1 MSFLTT
7 NSQVRLALVG
17 IGVVAITGG
26 LGRFAYTPIIPYMQ
40 TTLNISSADIG
51 LLASSNYLGYLIGS
65 IVPLIYSFAN
75 KQRLTLYLSV
85 FVSVITLGLMGST
98 EEFFIFS
105 LLRFFQ
111 GISGAIGLV
120 IATNLIFSQIKD
132 TGRIDLRLAHI
143 SGFGVGMFL
152 SAIAIWICSM
162 FELQWNYQW
171 FVIAILCLVL
181 TIPIISSPLEKGSE
195 ASIDPSSHSNRLSL
209 GFVGIS
215 VGYFF
220 FGFGYIIFGTF
231 IAALAV
237 NTPALEN
244 IQHAS
249 WIVVGVSA
257 MPAIFV
263 WQAISK
269 FTGNHISLALSC
281 FTCSA
286 GILTLYFF
294 DGVGASLFA
303 CLAYGIGVIGIVG
316 LVLMEGKIRHS
327 GSIKFAVAFLTT
339 TFSVG
344 QITGPYI
351 SGLMIDFFGDYENA
365 MLLSGCSLLMAG
377 LCMINY
383 RLLFSRF

>member
-65 IVPLIYSFAN
+65 IIPLVYSFAN

-85 FVSVITLGLMGST
+85 FVSIITLGLMGAT
-98 EEFFIFS
+98 EEFYIFS

-120 IATNLIFSQIKD
+120 IATNLIFSQITD

-162 FELQWNYQW
+162 FELQWNHQW

-286 GILTLYFF
+286 GIRTLYFF

-339 TFSVG
+339 TFSIG

-377 LCMINY
+377 ICMINY
-383 RLLFSRF
+383 RLLFSRL

>member
-65 IVPLIYSFAN
+65 IIPLVYSFAN

-85 FVSVITLGLMGST
+85 FVSIITLGLMGAT
-98 EEFFIFS
+98 EEFYIFS

-120 IATNLIFSQIKD
+120 IATNLIFSQITD

-152 SAIAIWICSM
+152 SAIAIWICPM

-263 WQAISK
+263 WQAISR

-303 CLAYGIGVIGIVG
+303 CLAYGMGVIGIVG

>member
-65 IVPLIYSFAN
+65 IIPLVYSFAN

-85 FVSVITLGLMGST
+85 FVSIITLGLMGAT
-98 EEFFIFS
+98 EEFYIFS

-120 IATNLIFSQIKD
+120 IATNLIFSQITD

-195 ASIDPSSHSNRLSL
+195 ASIEPSSHSNRLSL

-339 TFSVG
+339 TFSIG

>member
-65 IVPLIYSFAN
+65 IIPLVYSFAN

-85 FVSVITLGLMGST
+85 FVSIITLGLMGAT
-98 EEFFIFS
+98 EEFYIFS
-105 LLRFFQ
+105 LLRFLQ

-120 IATNLIFSQIKD
+120 IATNLIFSQITD

-171 FVIAILCLVL
+171 FVIAILCLIL

-195 ASIDPSSHSNRLSL
+195 ASIDPSSQSNRLSL

-303 CLAYGIGVIGIVG
+303 CLAYGMGVIGIVG

>member
-65 IVPLIYSFAN
+65 IIPLVYSFAN

-85 FVSVITLGLMGST
+85 FVSIITLGLMGAT
-98 EEFFIFS
+98 EEFYIFS

-120 IATNLIFSQIKD
+120 IATNLIFSQITD

-162 FELQWNYQW
+162 FELAWNYQW

-195 ASIDPSSHSNRLSL
+195 ASIEPSSHSNRLSL

-339 TFSVG
+339 TFSIG

>member
-65 IVPLIYSFAN
+65 IIPLVYSFAN

-85 FVSVITLGLMGST
+85 FVSIITLGLMGAT
-98 EEFFIFS
+98 EEFYTFS

-120 IATNLIFSQIKD
+120 IATNLIFSQITD

-195 ASIDPSSHSNRLSL
+195 ASIEPSSHSNRLSL

-263 WQAISK
+263 WQAISR

-316 LVLMEGKIRHS
+316 LVLMEGKIRHA

-339 TFSVG
+339 TFSIG

>member
-65 IVPLIYSFAN
+65 IIPLVYSFAN

-85 FVSVITLGLMGST
+85 FVSIITLGLMGT
-98 EEFFIFS
+98 TGEFYIFS

-120 IATNLIFSQIKD
+120 IATNLIFSQITD

-171 FVIAILCLVL
+171 FVIAILCLIL
-181 TIPIISSPLEKGSE
+181 TIPIIFSPLEKGSE

-339 TFSVG
+339 TFSIG

>member
-17 IGVVAITGG
+17 ISVVAITGG

-40 TTLNISSADIG
+40 NTLNISSADIG

-65 IVPLIYSFAN
+65 IIPLTYSFAN

-105 LLRFFQ
+105 LLRFLQ

-120 IATNLIFSQIKD
+120 IATNLIFSQITD

-152 SAIAIWICSM
+152 SAIAIWICSL

-195 ASIDPSSHSNRLSL
+195 ASIEPSSHSNRLSL

-263 WQAISK
+263 WQAISR
-269 FTGNHISLALSC
+269 FTANHISLALSC

-316 LVLMEGKIRHS
+316 LVLMEGKIRHA

-339 TFSVG
+339 TFSIG

>member
-65 IVPLIYSFAN
+65 IIPLVYSFAN

-85 FVSVITLGLMGST
+85 FVSIITLGLMGAT
-98 EEFFIFS
+98 EEFYIFS

-120 IATNLIFSQIKD
+120 IATNLIFSQITD

-152 SAIAIWICSM
+152 SAIAIWICSI

-339 TFSVG
+339 TFSIG

>member
-65 IVPLIYSFAN
+65 IIPLVYSFAN

-85 FVSVITLGLMGST
+85 FVSIITLGLMGAT
-98 EEFFIFS
+98 EEFYIFS
-105 LLRFFQ
+105 LLRFLQ

-120 IATNLIFSQIKD
+120 IATNLIFSQITD

-195 ASIDPSSHSNRLSL
+195 ASIDASSHSNRLSL

-281 FTCSA
+281 FTCSV

-303 CLAYGIGVIGIVG
+303 CLAYGMGVIGIVG

>member
-7 NSQVRLALVG
+7 NSQFRLALIG
-17 IGVVAITGG
+17 ICVVAITGG

-40 TTLNISSADIG
+40 DTLNISSTDIG
-51 LLASSNYLGYLIGS
+51 LIASSNYLGYLVGS
-65 IVPLIYSFAN
+65 IIPLIFSFAN

-85 FVSVITLGLMGST
+85 LVSIITLGLMGLT
-98 EEFFIFS
+98 NEFYTFVLF
-105 LLRFFQ
+105 RFLQ

-120 IATNLIFSQIKD
+120 IATNLIFSQITV
-132 TGRIDLRLAHI
+132 TGHIDLRLAHI

-171 FVIAILCLVL
+171 FVIAILCLIL
-181 TIPIISSPLEKGSE
+181 TIPIISIPLEKGSE
-195 ASIDPSSHSNRLSL
+195 ASVDQASESNRLSL
-209 GFVGIS
+209 GFIGIS

-231 IAALAV
+231 IAALTV

-249 WIVVGVSA
+249 WILVGIAA
-257 MPAIFV
+257 MPSIFI
-263 WQAISK
+263 WQTISRL
-269 FTGNHISLALSC
+269 TGNHISLSLSC
-281 FTCSA
+281 FTCSI

-294 DGVGASLFA
+294 DGIGASLFA
-303 CLAYGIGVIGIVG
+303 CIAYGMGVVGIVG

-339 TFSVG
+339 TFSIG

-351 SGLMIDFFGDYENA
+351 SGLMIDFFENYENA
-365 MLLSGCSLLMAG
+365 MLLSGCSLFVAG
-377 LCMINY
+377 ICMINY
-383 RLLFSRF
+383 KLLFSRL

>member
-65 IVPLIYSFAN
+65 IIPLVYSFAN

-85 FVSVITLGLMGST
+85 FVSIITLGLMGAT
-98 EEFFIFS
+98 EEFYIFS

-120 IATNLIFSQIKD
+120 IATNLIFSQITD

-171 FVIAILCLVL
+171 IVIAILCLVL

-339 TFSVG
+339 TFSIG

>member
-65 IVPLIYSFAN
+65 IIPLVYSFAN

-85 FVSVITLGLMGST
+85 FVSIITLGLMGAT
-98 EEFFIFS
+98 EEFYIFS
-105 LLRFFQ
+105 LLRFLQ

-120 IATNLIFSQIKD
+120 IATNLIFSQITD

-143 SGFGVGMFL
+143 SGFGVGIFL
-152 SAIAIWICSM
+152 SAIAIWICFM

-195 ASIDPSSHSNRLSL
+195 ASIDASSHSNRLSL

-303 CLAYGIGVIGIVG
+303 CLAYGMGVIGIVG

>member
-65 IVPLIYSFAN
+65 IIPLVYSFAN

-85 FVSVITLGLMGST
+85 FVSIITLGLMGAT
-98 EEFFIFS
+98 EEFYIFS
-105 LLRFFQ
+105 LLRFLQ

-120 IATNLIFSQIKD
+120 IATNLIFSQITD

-294 DGVGASLFA
+294 DGVSASLFA
-303 CLAYGIGVIGIVG
+303 CLAYGMGVIGIVG

-339 TFSVG
+339 TFSIG

>member
-7 NSQVRLALVG
+7 NSQFRLALIG
-17 IGVVAITGG
+17 ICVVAITGG

-40 TTLNISSADIG
+40 DTLNMSSTDIG
-51 LLASSNYLGYLIGS
+51 LIASSNYLGYLIGS
-65 IVPLIYSFAN
+65 IIPLIFSFAN

-85 FVSVITLGLMGST
+85 LVSIITLGLMGLT
-98 EEFFIFS
+98 NEFYTFV
-105 LLRFFQ
+105 LLRFLQ

-120 IATNLIFSQIKD
+120 IATNLIFSQITV
-132 TGRIDLRLAHI
+132 TGHIDLRLAHI

-171 FVIAILCLVL
+171 FVIAILCLIL
-181 TIPIISSPLEKGSE
+181 TIPIISIPLEKGSE
-195 ASIDPSSHSNRLSL
+195 ASVDQASESNRLSL
-209 GFVGIS
+209 GFIGIS

-231 IAALAV
+231 IAALTV

-249 WIVVGVSA
+249 WILVGIAA
-257 MPAIFV
+257 MPSIFI
-263 WQAISK
+263 WQTISRL
-269 FTGNHISLALSC
+269 TGNHISLSLSC
-281 FTCSA
+281 FTCSI

-294 DGVGASLFA
+294 DGIGASLFA
-303 CLAYGIGVIGIVG
+303 CIAYGMGVVGIVG

-339 TFSVG
+339 TFSIG

-351 SGLMIDFFGDYENA
+351 SGLMIDFFENYENA
-365 MLLSGCSLLMAG
+365 MLLSGCSLFVAG
-377 LCMINY
+377 ICMINY
-383 RLLFSRF
+383 KLLFSRL

>member
-1 MSFLTT
+1 MRF
-7 NSQVRLALVG
+7 
-17 IGVVAITGG
+17 VAITS
-26 LGRFAYTPIIPYMQ
+26 PIAP
-40 TTLNISSADIG
+40 
-51 LLASSNYLGYLIGS
+51 
-65 IVPLIYSFAN
+65 
-75 KQRLTLYLSV
+75 
-85 FVSVITLGLMGST
+85 
-98 EEFFIFS
+98 
-105 LLRFFQ
+105 
-111 GISGAIGLV
+111 GAIGLV
-120 IATNLIFSQIKD
+120 IATNLIFSQITD
-132 TGRIDLRLAHI
+132 RGRIDLRLAHI

-171 FVIAILCLVL
+171 FVIAILCLAL

-195 ASIDPSSHSNRLSL
+195 ASIDHASQSNKLSL

-237 NTPALEN
+237 NTPALES

-249 WIVVGVSA
+249 WILVGVSA
-257 MPAIFV
+257 MPAIFI

-269 FTGNHISLALSC
+269 LTSNHISLALSC

-286 GILTLYFF
+286 GILILYFF
-294 DGVGASLFA
+294 DGIAASLFA
-303 CLAYGIGVIGIVG
+303 CAAYGMGVVGIVG

-339 TFSVG
+339 TFSIG
-344 QITGPYI
+344 QIVGPYI
-351 SGLMIDFFGDYENA
+351 SGLMIDFFENYENA
-365 MLLSGCSLLMAG
+365 MLLSGCSLFMAG
-377 LCMINY
+377 ICMINY
-383 RLLFSRF
+383 KLLLSRL

>member
-65 IVPLIYSFAN
+65 IIPLVYSFAN

-85 FVSVITLGLMGST
+85 FVSIITLGLMGAT
-98 EEFFIFS
+98 EEFYIFS

-120 IATNLIFSQIKD
+120 IATNLIFSQITD

-339 TFSVG
+339 TFSIG

-365 MLLSGCSLLMAG
+365 MLLSGCSLLIAG

>member
-65 IVPLIYSFAN
+65 IIPLVYSFAN

-85 FVSVITLGLMGST
+85 FVSIITLGLMGAT
-98 EEFFIFS
+98 GEFYIFS

-120 IATNLIFSQIKD
+120 IATNLIFSQITD

-303 CLAYGIGVIGIVG
+303 CMAYGIGVIGIVG
-316 LVLMEGKIRHS
+316 LVLMEGKIRHA

-339 TFSVG
+339 TFSIG

-365 MLLSGCSLLMAG
+365 MLLSGCSLLVAG

>member
-1 MSFLTT
+1 MSLLTT

-17 IGVVAITGG
+17 ICVVAITGG

-40 TTLNISSADIG
+40 STLNISSADIG
-51 LLASSNYLGYLIGS
+51 LIASSNYLGYLFGS
-65 IVPLIYSFAN
+65 IIPLIYSFTN

-85 FVSVITLGLMGST
+85 MVSVLTLGLMGTTSD
-98 EEFFIFS
+98 FNMFI

-120 IATNLIFSQIKD
+120 IATNLIFAQITV
-132 TGRIDLRLAHI
+132 TGRVDLRLAHI

-171 FVIAILCLVL
+171 FVIAILCLIL

-195 ASIDPSSHSNRLSL
+195 VSIDHNSPSNKLSL

-249 WIVVGVSA
+249 WILVGISA
-257 MPAIFV
+257 MPAIFI
-263 WQAISK
+263 WQTISK
-269 FTGNHISLALSC
+269 VTGNHISLALSC
-281 FTCSA
+281 FTCST

-294 DGVGASLFA
+294 DGIGASLFA
-303 CLAYGIGVIGIVG
+303 CVAYGTGVIGIVG

-351 SGLMIDFFGDYENA
+351 SGLMIDFFGNYENA
-365 MLLSGCSLLMAG
+365 MLLSGCSLFTAG

-383 RLLFSRF
+383 KLLFSRL

>member
-65 IVPLIYSFAN
+65 IIPLVYSFAN

-85 FVSVITLGLMGST
+85 FVSIITLGLMGAT
-98 EEFFIFS
+98 EEFYIFS

-120 IATNLIFSQIKD
+120 IATNLIFSQITD

-195 ASIDPSSHSNRLSL
+195 ASIELSSHSNRLSL

-339 TFSVG
+339 TFSIG

>member
-65 IVPLIYSFAN
+65 IIPLVYSFAN

-85 FVSVITLGLMGST
+85 FVSIITLGLMGT
-98 EEFFIFS
+98 TGDFYIFS

-120 IATNLIFSQIKD
+120 IATNLIFSQITD

-171 FVIAILCLVL
+171 FVIAILCLIL
-181 TIPIISSPLEKGSE
+181 TIPIIFSPLEKGSE

-339 TFSVG
+339 TFSIG

>member
-7 NSQVRLALVG
+7 NSQFRLALVG
-17 IGVVAITGG
+17 ICVVAITGG

-40 TTLNISSADIG
+40 NTLNISSADIG
-51 LLASSNYLGYLIGS
+51 LIASSNYLGYLIGS
-65 IVPLIYSFAN
+65 IIPLIYSFAN

-85 FVSVITLGLMGST
+85 VVSIVTLGLMGST
-98 EEFFIFS
+98 SDFYLFV
-105 LLRFFQ
+105 LLRFVQ

-120 IATNLIFSQIKD
+120 IATNLIFSQITV

-152 SAIAIWICSM
+152 SAIAVWICSM
-162 FELQWNYQW
+162 FDLQWHYQW
-171 FVIAILCLVL
+171 FVIALICLVL
-181 TIPIISSPLEKGSE
+181 TIPIISSPLEVGSE
-195 ASIDPSSHSNRLSL
+195 LSIDHTSQSNKLSL

-249 WIVVGVSA
+249 WILVGISA
-257 MPAIFV
+257 MPAIFI

-269 FTGNHISLALSC
+269 LTSNHISLALSC
-281 FTCSA
+281 FTCST

-294 DGVGASLFA
+294 DGMGASLFA
-303 CLAYGIGVIGIVG
+303 CLAYGIGVVGIVG
-316 LVLMEGKIRHS
+316 LVLMEGKIRHA

-339 TFSVG
+339 TFSIG
-344 QITGPYI
+344 QIVGPYI
-351 SGLMIDFFGDYENA
+351 SGLMIDFFGDYQNA
-365 MLLSGCSLLMAG
+365 MLLSGCSLFMAG
-377 LCMINY
+377 ICMINY
-383 RLLFSRF
+383 KLLFSRF

>member
-1 MSFLTT
+1 MSLLTT

-17 IGVVAITGG
+17 ICVVAITGG

-40 TTLNISSADIG
+40 STLNISSADIG
-51 LLASSNYLGYLIGS
+51 LIASSNYLGYLFGS
-65 IVPLIYSFAN
+65 IIPLIYSFTN

-85 FVSVITLGLMGST
+85 MVSVLTLGLMGTTSD
-98 EEFFIFS
+98 FNMFI

-120 IATNLIFSQIKD
+120 IATNLIFAQITV
-132 TGRIDLRLAHI
+132 TGRVDLRLAHI

-162 FELQWNYQW
+162 LELQWNYQW
-171 FVIAILCLVL
+171 FVIAILCLIL

-195 ASIDPSSHSNRLSL
+195 VSIDHNSQSNKLSL

-249 WIVVGVSA
+249 WILVGISA
-257 MPAIFV
+257 MPAIFI
-263 WQAISK
+263 WQTISK
-269 FTGNHISLALSC
+269 VTGNHISLALSC
-281 FTCSA
+281 FTCA
-286 GILTLYFF
+286 TGILTLYFF
-294 DGVGASLFA
+294 DGIGASLFA
-303 CLAYGIGVIGIVG
+303 CVAYGTGVIGIVG

-351 SGLMIDFFGDYENA
+351 SGLMIDFFGNYENA
-365 MLLSGCSLLMAG
+365 MLLSGCSLFTAG

-383 RLLFSRF
+383 KLLFSRL

>member
-17 IGVVAITGG
+17 ISVVAITGG

-40 TTLNISSADIG
+40 NTLTISSADIG

-85 FVSVITLGLMGST
+85 FVSIITLGLMGAT
-98 EEFFIFS
+98 EEFYIFS
-105 LLRFFQ
+105 LLRLLQ

-120 IATNLIFSQIKD
+120 IATNLIFSQITD

-171 FVIAILCLVL
+171 LVIAILCLVL

-195 ASIDPSSHSNRLSL
+195 ASIDQGSQSNRLSL

-294 DGVGASLFA
+294 VGVGASLFA

-339 TFSVG
+339 TFSIG
-344 QITGPYI
+344 QSTGPYI

>member
-65 IVPLIYSFAN
+65 IIPLVYSFAN

-85 FVSVITLGLMGST
+85 FVSIITLGLMGAT
-98 EEFFIFS
+98 EEFYIFS
-105 LLRFFQ
+105 LLRFLQ

-120 IATNLIFSQIKD
+120 IATNLIFSQITD

-195 ASIDPSSHSNRLSL
+195 ASIDASSHSNRLSL

-294 DGVGASLFA
+294 DGVSASLFA
-303 CLAYGIGVIGIVG
+303 CLAYGMGVIGIVG

-339 TFSVG
+339 TFSIG

>member
-65 IVPLIYSFAN
+65 IIPLVYSFAN

-85 FVSVITLGLMGST
+85 FVSIITLGLMGAT
-98 EEFFIFS
+98 EEFYIFS

-120 IATNLIFSQIKD
+120 IATNLIFSQITD

-171 FVIAILCLVL
+171 FVIAILCLIL
-181 TIPIISSPLEKGSE
+181 TIPIIFSPLEKGSE

-339 TFSVG
+339 TFSIG

>member
-17 IGVVAITGG
+17 ISVVAITGG

-65 IVPLIYSFAN
+65 IIPLVYSFAN

-85 FVSVITLGLMGST
+85 FVSIITLGLMGAT
-98 EEFFIFS
+98 EEFYIFS

-120 IATNLIFSQIKD
+120 IATNLIFSQITD

-162 FELQWNYQW
+162 FELQWNHQW

-249 WIVVGVSA
+249 WIIVGVSA

-303 CLAYGIGVIGIVG
+303 CVAYGLGVIGIVG

-339 TFSVG
+339 TFSLG

-377 LCMINY
+377 ICMINY
-383 RLLFSRF
+383 RLLFSRL

>member
-17 IGVVAITGG
+17 ISVVAITGG

-40 TTLNISSADIG
+40 NTLNISSTDIG
-51 LLASSNYLGYLIGS
+51 LIASSNYLGYLIGS
-65 IVPLIYSFAN
+65 IIPLIFSFAN

-85 FVSVITLGLMGST
+85 LVSIITLGLMGFT
-98 EEFFIFS
+98 NEFYTFV
-105 LLRFFQ
+105 LLRFLQ

-120 IATNLIFSQIKD
+120 IATNLIFSQITV

-171 FVIAILCLVL
+171 FVIAVLCLVL
-181 TIPIISSPLEKGSE
+181 TIPIISIPLEKGSE
-195 ASIDPSSHSNRLSL
+195 KSVDQASDSNRLSL
-209 GFVGIS
+209 GFIGIS

-231 IAALAV
+231 IAALTV

-249 WIVVGVSA
+249 WILVGVSA
-257 MPAIFV
+257 MPSIFI

-269 FTGNHISLALSC
+269 LTGNHISLALSC
-281 FTCSA
+281 FTCST

-294 DGVGASLFA
+294 DGVSASLFA
-303 CLAYGIGVIGIVG
+303 CIAYGMGVVGIVG

-339 TFSVG
+339 TFSIG

-351 SGLMIDFFGDYENA
+351 SGLMIDFFENYENA
-365 MLLSGCSLLMAG
+365 MLLSGCSLFMAG
-377 LCMINY
+377 MCMINY
-383 RLLFSRF
+383 KLLFSRR

>member
-65 IVPLIYSFAN
+65 IIPLVYSFAN

-85 FVSVITLGLMGST
+85 FVSIITLGLMGAT
-98 EEFFIFS
+98 EEFYIFS

-120 IATNLIFSQIKD
+120 IATNLIFSQITD

-195 ASIDPSSHSNRLSL
+195 ASIEPSSHSNRLSL

-263 WQAISK
+263 WQAISR

-316 LVLMEGKIRHS
+316 LVLMEGKIRHA

-339 TFSVG
+339 TFSIG

>member
-1 MSFLTT
+1 MSLLTT

-17 IGVVAITGG
+17 ICVVAITGG

-40 TTLNISSADIG
+40 STLNISSADIG
-51 LLASSNYLGYLIGS
+51 LIASSNYLGYLFGS
-65 IVPLIYSFAN
+65 IIPLIYSFTN

-85 FVSVITLGLMGST
+85 MVSVLTLGLMGST
-98 EEFFIFS
+98 SDFNMFI
-105 LLRFFQ
+105 LLRFLQ

-120 IATNLIFSQIKD
+120 IATNLIFAQITV
-132 TGRIDLRLAHI
+132 TGRVDLRLAHI

-162 FELQWNYQW
+162 LELQWNYQW
-171 FVIAILCLVL
+171 FVIAILCLIL

-195 ASIDPSSHSNRLSL
+195 VSIDQNSQSNKLSL

-231 IAALAV
+231 IAALTV

-249 WIVVGVSA
+249 WILVGVSA
-257 MPAIFV
+257 MPAIFI

-269 FTGNHISLALSC
+269 LIGNHISLASVSY
-281 FTCSA
+281 TH
-286 GILTLYFF
+286 LTLP
-294 DGVGASLFA
+294 
-303 CLAYGIGVIGIVG
+303 
-316 LVLMEGKIRHS
+316 
-327 GSIKFAVAFLTT
+327 TT
-339 TFSVG
+339 
-344 QITGPYI
+344 PYV
-351 SGLMIDFFGDYENA
+351 
-365 MLLSGCSLLMAG
+365 
-377 LCMINY
+377 
-383 RLLFSRF
+383 

>member
-65 IVPLIYSFAN
+65 IIPLVYSFAN

-85 FVSVITLGLMGST
+85 FVSIITLGLMGAT
-98 EEFFIFS
+98 EEFYIFS

-120 IATNLIFSQIKD
+120 IATNLIFSQITD

-195 ASIDPSSHSNRLSL
+195 ASIDASSHSNRLSL

-303 CLAYGIGVIGIVG
+303 CLAYGMGVIGIVG